1 MQLCCPSVLTVI
13 LLLPIQQGV
22 LYPLVAVHPRHGR
35 GNARAAFITQTSQLR
50 RPSQETLSLHTSLSL
65 C

>member
-1 MQLCCPSVLTVI
+1 MQLCCLSVLTVI

-35 GNARAAFITQTSQLR
+35 GNARAAFNIDISAETPITGDAI
-50 RPSQETLSLHTSLSL
+50 PSH
-65 C
+65 